1 MDNKYGIEEIV
12 IGMTERDYKLK
23 IHNLEREIEDLKV
36 VINTA
41 QTALRSTEN
50 LLRSDEKKYN
60 EVFTPSA
67 KWVLNFKL

>member
-1 MDNKYGIEEIV
+1 
-12 IGMTERDYKLK
+12 MTEREYKLK

>member
-1 MDNKYGIEEIV
+1 
-12 IGMTERDYKLK
+12 MTEREYKLK

-50 LLRSDEKKYN
+50 LLKSDEKKYN

>member
-1 MDNKYGIEEIV
+1 
-12 IGMTERDYKLK
+12 MTEREYKLK

-41 QTALRSTEN
+41 QTALRSTETI
-50 LLRSDEKKYN
+50 LKSDEKKYN

>member
-1 MDNKYGIEEIV
+1 
-12 IGMTERDYKLK
+12 MTEREYKLK
-23 IHNLEREIEDLKV
+23 IHNLEIEIEDLKV

>member
-1 MDNKYGIEEIV
+1 
-12 IGMTERDYKLK
+12 MTERDYKLK